1 MINVLTSTKCI
12 LDQSRSV
19 KIDSGAINSLI
30 SGVSKSDLQVSEISL
45 AKKRWTLDNLLQIIF
60 VFNTVNFCFWAGK
73 GEKKWTVRIDGEE
86 LDGSIALF
94 RCIEKEVERNTD
106 FLAGDELADLSR
118 PHLRSILEGS
128 KTIPLFEE
136 RLRCLNEAGA
146 VLEKQFGNSF
156 IGVYKRAGNDAL
168 ALADLLINHFSCFDD
183 TAEYKGK
190 KIGFYKRAQ
199 LNSKMISDALIANG
213 EQGLK
218 NLDKLTAFADYKI
231 PQILRNLGVIKYS
244 KELADKI
251 DSYVPIEKGSE
262 DEVEIRAT
270 TVWAVEL
277 IKQKLQK
284 KYDFVTASHVDS
296 MLWNKSQT
304 KAKGD
309 KPYHQTLTIA
319 Y

>member
-1 MINVLTSTKCI
+1 MKNV
-12 LDQSRSV
+12 LDQSKDV
-19 KIDSGAINSLI
+19 KIIFEAINSLI
-30 SGVSKSDLQVSEISL
+30 SGVSKNDLQVSEISL
-45 AKKRWTLDNLLQIIF
+45 AKRQWTLDNLLQIIF

-73 GEKKWTVRIDGEE
+73 GEKKWTVKVDGEE
-86 LDGSIALF
+86 LDGSEALF

-106 FLAGDELADLSR
+106 FLTGDELADLSR
-118 PHLRSILEGS
+118 SHLRNVLAGNV
-128 KTIPLFEE
+128 TIPLFEE
-136 RLRCLNEAGA
+136 RLKYLNEAGKI
-146 VLEKQFGNSF
+146 LEKDYGNSF
-156 IGVYKRAGNDAL
+156 MGVYKKAGNDAV
-168 ALADLLINHFSCFDD
+168 ALAELLITHFPCFDD
-183 TAEYKGK
+183 TAEYKGN

-309 KPYHQTLTIA
+309 KPYHRTLTTA